1 MQTLLQKVHVDPQ
14 HSFACRTYR
23 SPAFETSWHTHE
35 EFELISIVEGTGT
48 AMIGD
53 YVGAYAPGDTFFI
66 AGNLPHWFRKADS
79 KQIGAAKVLQC
90 KSELLLDAFNGFPEW
105 KSIQIFLQKKDA
117 IVLEGNLLQ
126 TVPVSL
132 DKIAHAH
139 GFQRMLLL
147 LQTILDMAN
156 TKEFRVLSRDFNATN
171 ERTNPAIEKIIS
183 YSFKHFLDH
192 ISLTDIATVAEMS
205 VPGFCR
211 FFKKNIKK
219 TYFNFL
225 QELRI
230 GHACK
235 LLNNTEKP
243 ILEICYESGYNSWA
257 HFSKQFKQIKGMAPS
272 AYRKQFI

>member
-23 SPAFETSWHTHE
+23 TPEFETSWHTHE
-35 EFELISIVEGTGT
+35 EFELISIIEGTGT

-53 YVGAYAPGDTFFI
+53 YVGTYAPGDTFFI
-66 AGNLPHWFRKADS
+66 AGNLPHWFRKADT

-90 KSELLLDAFNGFPEW
+90 KPAILLEAFDGFPEW
-105 KSIQIFLQKKDA
+105 KGMQQFLQRKDA
-117 IVLEGNLLQ
+117 IALEEKLLQ
-126 TVPVSL
+126 TIPLNL
-132 DKIAHAH
+132 DKIATAQ

-147 LQTILDMAN
+147 LQTILDLAIS
-156 TKEFRVLSRDFNATN
+156 KEYKVLSSNFNIAN
-171 ERTNPAIEKIIS
+171 EKTNPAIEKIIA
-183 YSFKHFLDH
+183 YSFKHFLEP
-192 ISLTDIATVAEMS
+192 ISLTEIATVAEMS

-235 LLNNTEKP
+235 LLNDTEKP
-243 ILEICYESGYNSWA
+243 ILEICYNSGYNSWA

>member
-23 SPAFETSWHTHE
+23 TPEFETSWHTHE
-35 EFELISIVEGTGT
+35 EFELICFIEGTGT

-53 YVGAYAPGDTFFI
+53 YVGTYAPGDSFFI

-90 KSELLLDAFNGFPEW
+90 KPELLLEAFDGFPEW
-105 KSIQIFLQKKDA
+105 KGMQQFLQKKDA
-117 IVLEGNLLQ
+117 IALEGKLLQ
-126 TVPVSL
+126 TVPLGL
-132 DKIAHAH
+132 DKITVEQ

-147 LQTILDMAN
+147 LQMILDLA
-156 TKEFRVLSRDFNATN
+156 TSKEYKVLSRNFTATN
-171 ERTNPAIEKIIS
+171 DRTNPAIEKIIA
-183 YSFKHFLDH
+183 YSFKHFLEP
-192 ISLTDIATVAEMS
+192 ISLSEIAAVAEMS

-235 LLNNTEKP
+235 LLNDTEKP
-243 ILEICYESGYNSWA
+243 ILEICYDSGYNSWA

>member
-1 MQTLLQKVHVDPQ
+1 MQTLLQKVYVDPQ

-23 SPAFETSWHTHE
+23 TPEFETSWHTHE
-35 EFELISIVEGTGT
+35 EFELICIIEGTGT

-53 YVGAYAPGDTFFI
+53 YVGAYAPGDSFFI
-66 AGNLPHWFRKADS
+66 AGNLPHWFRKADP

-90 KSELLLDAFNGFPEW
+90 KPELLLEAFDGFPEW
-105 KSIQIFLQKKDA
+105 KGMQQFLQKKDA
-117 IVLEGNLLQ
+117 IALEGKLLQ
-126 TVPVSL
+126 TVPLGL
-132 DKIAHAH
+132 DKITVEQ

-147 LQTILDMAN
+147 LQMILDLA
-156 TKEFRVLSRDFNATN
+156 TSKEYKVLSRNFTATN
-171 ERTNPAIEKIIS
+171 DRTNPAIEKIIA
-183 YSFKHFLDH
+183 YSFKHFLEP
-192 ISLTDIATVAEMS
+192 ISLSEIAAVAEMS

-235 LLNNTEKP
+235 LLNDTEKP
-243 ILEICYESGYNSWA
+243 ILEICYDSGYNSWA

>member
-23 SPAFETSWHTHE
+23 TPEFETSWHTHE
-35 EFELISIVEGTGT
+35 EFELICILEGTGT

-53 YVGAYAPGDTFFI
+53 YVGSYAPGDTFFI
-66 AGNLPHWFRKADS
+66 AGNLPHWFRKADA
-79 KQIGAAKVLQC
+79 KHIGAAKVLQC
-90 KSELLLDAFNGFPEW
+90 KPELLLEAFDGFPEW
-105 KSIQIFLQKKDA
+105 KGMQQFLQKKDA
-117 IVLEGNLLQ
+117 IALEGKLLD
-126 TVPVSL
+126 TIPISL
-132 DKIAHAH
+132 DKIAAAK

-147 LQTILDMAN
+147 LQCILDMA
-156 TKEFRVLSRDFNATN
+156 TSKEYKVLSRNFNATN
-171 ERTNPAIEKIIS
+171 ERTNPAIEKIIA
-183 YSFKHFLDH
+183 YSFKHFLEP
-192 ISLTDIATVAEMS
+192 ISLSEIAAVAEMS

-235 LLNNTEKP
+235 LLNDTEKP
-243 ILEICYESGYNSWA
+243 ILEICYDSGYNSWA